1 MLEMRR
7 VDPDVLAVPD
17 VVLVASGMEKL
28 DLSGRRHGDVEK
40 SVGNCMSESP
50 GGIIKRRMDKN
61 VHGHSPHR
69 DHLVLRLDLCI
80 KPQQPQHWQ
89 RLVFLWL
96 LGGATLAHKRLVVV
110 TFLHERTH
118 SCNGTT
124 DLASR
129 QRARA
134 HVKWPSHSSSPTR

>member
-40 SVGNCMSESP
+40 SVGSCMSDAP

-69 DHLVLRLDLCI
+69 DHLVLHLDLCI
-80 KPQQPQHWQ
+80 KD
-89 RLVFLWL
+89 
-96 LGGATLAHKRLVVV
+96 ATTSTLAKPGVPGAAWWHN
-110 TFLHERTH
+110 
-118 SCNGTT
+118 SCT
-124 DLASR
+124 
-129 QRARA
+129 
-134 HVKWPSHSSSPTR
+134 